1 MSEPISSGKRFAD
14 TTRPR
19 GGDQRSFRSAILTV
33 VLTCSALG
41 VGLTATHYWHYTRL
55 RRIEESGQASI
66 RAVERCQARVSRS
79 TSIVLNSLDIF
90 HLPDTTGITSY
101 HLDAILMSQ
110 DFLRR
115 ELQESIALGGLVTG
129 LESIAASGQ
138 ELIDRAEEHLV
149 LLETVD
155 ALIGKISVIDRRAS
169 EEGGDS
175 EDGERARALADELVE
190 AMEASDVAAADLSA
204 GLGTL
209 MARRKSR
216 QVTLASL
223 TFVLY
228 AVLVIYLL
236 VWCAR
241 AIAGPVERLESA
253 VGQASGGGT
262 PDFEFSSF
270 REIDS
275 LRDALLSLIAFRD
288 AREQEL
294 EERVQVKVEELRRR
308 EQEVHH
314 LQRIEQLGQLAGSI
328 AHDFRNLL
336 TVIMGYSELIERGN
350 PDEQEVSQNI
360 SEVLLASRRATEL
373 TEKLLAFSRHDLEVV
388 AGPLVV
394 QDWFDECI
402 VLLSPFAGVG
412 GEALQF
418 ACEPGLPDLLL
429 SRVFLDQIVLNLVSN
444 ARDSL
449 PEENGLVRVCVMAHD
464 LEQHG
469 AVPHALE
476 RADTVMVLEVS
487 DNGSGIPEDVQP
499 RIFEPYFTTKE
510 RGRGTG
516 FGLAIVREIVE
527 RAGGEIVLSNASRGE
542 TTFRVLLPGLA
553 RVEGGA

>member
-1 MSEPISSGKRFAD
+1 
-14 TTRPR
+14 
-19 GGDQRSFRSAILTV
+19 
-33 VLTCSALG
+33 
-41 VGLTATHYWHYTRL
+41 
-55 RRIEESGQASI
+55 
-66 RAVERCQARVSRS
+66 VERCQARVSRS
-79 TSIVLNSLDIF
+79 TSIVLNALDIF

-115 ELQESIALGGLVTG
+115 ELQESIAAGGLVIA
-129 LESIAASGQ
+129 LESIAPAGQ

-204 GLGTL
+204 GLATL
-209 MARRKSR
+209 MKSRKSR

-241 AIAGPVERLESA
+241 AIAGPVERLERA

-262 PDFEFSSF
+262 SDFEFSSF

-288 AREQEL
+288 AREQDL
-294 EERVQVKVEELRRR
+294 EERVRVKVEELRRR

-336 TVIMGYSELIERGN
+336 TVIVGYSELIERGN
-350 PDEQEVSQNI
+350 PDIQAVSQNI
-360 SEVLLASRRATEL
+360 SEVLLASRRATDL
-373 TEKLLAFSRHDLEVV
+373 TEKLLSFSRHELEVI

-402 VLLSPFAGVG
+402 VLLSPFAGVE
-412 GEALQF
+412 GEVLQF

-429 SRVFLDQIVLNLVSN
+429 SRVSLDQIVLNLVSN

-449 PEENGLVRVCVMAHD
+449 PQENGLVHVGVMAHEP
-464 LEQHG
+464 EQHG
-469 AVPHALE
+469 AVPRALE
-476 RADTVMVLEVS
+476 GADSVMVLEVS

-527 RAGGEIVLSNASRGE
+527 RAGGEIVLSSASGGE
-542 TTFRVLLPGLA
+542 TTFRVLLPGLP